1 MSSDDS
7 QQVRSLRD
15 GQQVPSLRV
24 GYVDLHCH
32 YIPAI
37 DDGVRTVE
45 QGIALCEALGALGYT
60 TVAATPHIRPGMFDN
75 QRADL
80 EARFARFVEAAAGRD
95 LPELVLG
102 AEHFCDGDFR
112 ELFESRQALP
122 YTGGKA
128 LLIEL
133 STERV
138 PPGVA
143 EQCFRM
149 QVQGVRPVIAHP
161 ERYSQLFDATTAL
174 ERLLDM
180 GVPWLLDL
188 MSLEGKY
195 GRRPR
200 RAAERMLEEGAYYAA
215 CTDCHRPEDAEIV
228 ARAIERLRQL
238 VGGDEAHVLIAD
250 HPRAI
255 LRGEVDP

>member
-1 MSSDDS
+1 MNESRVEPRPASD
-7 QQVRSLRD
+7 
-15 GQQVPSLRV
+15 VPSLKV

-32 YIPAI
+32 YVPGI
-37 DDGVRTVE
+37 DDGVRTLE
-45 QGIALCEALGALGYT
+45 QGIALCEALAALGYT

-80 EARFARFVEAAAGRD
+80 EARFARFVEAAAGHD
-95 LPELVLG
+95 VPELLLG
-102 AEHFCDGDFR
+102 AEHFYDGDFR
-112 ELFESRQALP
+112 ELFANDQALP

-133 STERV
+133 PTEHL
-138 PPGVA
+138 PPGLA
-143 EQCFRM
+143 DQCFRM
-149 QVQGVRPVIAHP
+149 QVKGVRPVIAHP

-174 ERLLDM
+174 QRVLDM

-200 RAAERMLEEGAYYAA
+200 RAAERLLDEGAYYAA
-215 CTDCHRPEDAEIV
+215 CSDCHRPEDVEIV
-228 ARAIERLRQL
+228 ARAIERLHAL
-238 VGGDEAHVLIAD
+238 VGAERAHVLIAE

-255 LRGEVDP
+255 LRGEVDA

>member
-1 MSSDDS
+1 MSSDVS
-7 QQVRSLRD
+7 QEIPSSSV
-15 GQQVPSLRV
+15 GQQVPSLNV

-32 YIPAI
+32 YIPGI

-45 QGIALCEALGALGYT
+45 QGIALCEALGAVGYT

-75 QRADL
+75 HRADL
-80 EARFARFVEAAAGRD
+80 EARFSQFVAAAVGRD

-112 ELFESRQALP
+112 ELFESERALP

-128 LLIEL
+128 LLLEL
-133 STERV
+133 PPERV
-138 PPGVA
+138 PHGLP

-161 ERYSQLFDATTAL
+161 ERYAQLFDATTAL

-200 RAAERMLEEGAYYAA
+200 RAAERMLDEGAYYAA
-215 CTDCHRPEDAEIV
+215 CSDCHRPEDVEIV
-228 ARAIERLRQL
+228 ARAIERLHHL
-238 VGGDEAHVLIAD
+238 VGADEAHALIAE

-255 LRGEVDP
+255 LRGEVDA

>member
-1 MSSDDS
+1 MSVDDS
-7 QQVRSLRD
+7 PQA
-15 GQQVPSLRV
+15 VPSLRV

-32 YIPAI
+32 YIPGI

-45 QGIALCEALGALGYT
+45 QGIALCEALGAIGYT

-80 EARFARFVEAAAGRD
+80 EARFAQFVDAATAARGEQ

-102 AEHFCDGDFR
+102 AEHFCDGDFPD
-112 ELFESRQALP
+112 LFASQRALP
-122 YTGGKA
+122 YPGGKA
-128 LLIEL
+128 LLLEL
-133 STERV
+133 PTERV
-138 PPGVA
+138 PHGLA
-143 EQCFRM
+143 DQCFRM

-161 ERYSQLFDATTAL
+161 ERYAQLFDSTTAL
-174 ERLLDM
+174 ERLVDM
-180 GVPWLLDL
+180 GIPLLLDL

-200 RAAERMLEEGAYYAA
+200 RAAERMLEEGAFYAA
-215 CTDCHRPEDAEIV
+215 CSDSHRPEDVETV
-228 ARAIERLRQL
+228 ARAIERLHAL
-238 VGGDEAHVLIAD
+238 VGADEAHALIAE

-255 LRGEVDP
+255 LRGEVDA